1 MKTMVITGGVM
12 AFALAFPV
20 WAEDAKNTVPAVAGN
35 VDSSSSAV
43 ADLCNT
49 YADEEGVAAGERPTY
64 ISKCLKGMTDLS
76 EGMQEGVPLVADV
89 TEEAVAAPSSIAV
102 NSDPEQLIKN
112 ELVEIPDPAAEQL
125 DAQKK

>member
-1 MKTMVITGGVM
+1 MKTMMMIGSVM
-12 AFALAFPV
+12 AFALGFPV
-20 WAEDAKNTVPAVAGN
+20 LAEDVKNTSSATASN
-35 VDSSSSAV
+35 VDNSSSAV

-49 YADEEGVAAGERPTY
+49 YADEDGIAASERPAY

-76 EGMQEGVPLVADV
+76 EGMREGVPLVADA
-89 TEEAVAAPSSIAV
+89 TEEAVAAPSSTAV